1 MLAGAEG
8 CAPPP
13 PPPGCR
19 LAAIIWF
26 ILVSNSGAV
35 SQQGH
40 GHTYICCMFG
50 SDSIV
55 VAMFIRAGLFRN
67 APRSGMP
74 GNSHHKVMRLMDEVA
89 RSGLTSRSPHARH
102 TGHPREARE
111 ARVGGTHARAD
122 LVLRDLEVGLVALV
136 VWLQLQR
143 LLEVVHGLLVLVEAA
158 VGEPHPAVRLAVAG
172 VHVDGPLAV
181 LDGEVMV
188 VHLAVGR
195 RAVAVEHGV
204 GAVQL
209 DRLGVHVQSLLELL
223 CPHQIIALG
232 FQPLGLLL
240 VRCRGRTL
248 LTQLKQ
254 IKL

>member
-1 MLAGAEG
+1 MLAGAGG

-74 GNSHHKVMRLMDEVA
+74 GNIHHRVMRLLM
-89 RSGLTSRSPHARH
+89 RSRGQDSPPGPPMPGIPGIPGKPGKPGLAGLTPELTLSSAIWRL
-102 TGHPREARE
+102 
-111 ARVGGTHARAD
+111 D
-122 LVLRDLEVGLVALV
+122 L
-136 VWLQLQR
+136 
-143 LLEVVHGLLVLVEAA
+143 
-158 VGEPHPAVRLAVAG
+158 
-172 VHVDGPLAV
+172 
-181 LDGEVMV
+181 
-188 VHLAVGR
+188 
-195 RAVAVEHGV
+195 
-204 GAVQL
+204 
-209 DRLGVHVQSLLELL
+209 
-223 CPHQIIALG
+223 
-232 FQPLGLLL
+232 
-240 VRCRGRTL
+240 
-248 LTQLKQ
+248 
-254 IKL
+254 